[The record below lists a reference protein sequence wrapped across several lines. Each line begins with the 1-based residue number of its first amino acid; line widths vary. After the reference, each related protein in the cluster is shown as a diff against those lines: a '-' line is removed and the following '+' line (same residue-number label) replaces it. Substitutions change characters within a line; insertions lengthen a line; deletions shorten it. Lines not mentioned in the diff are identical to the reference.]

1 MIDVQMRAEH
11 VVDAL
16 EADAEGEQLLAP
28 SLLAGKVERWR
39 VPLVLA
45 GACFDEY
52 RVPRRSHHEGL
63 IRHYHHAWCGVGRHR
78 LPPRQMPPEDGSV
91 GRPKSVLRTWPR
103 APVLA
108 HRVDGDVADPD
119 LAHPLLPSVGRR
131 A

>member
-45 GACFDEY
+45 GACIDEY

-63 IRHYHHAWCGVGRHR
+63 IRHHHHAGCGVKRLRLHR
-78 LPPRQMPPEDGSV
+78 RQMTLEDGPV
-91 GRPKSVLRTWPR
+91 ERPKKVLGTSPR
-103 APVLA
+103 PLA
-108 HRVDGDVADPD
+108 LDHRVDG
-119 LAHPLLPSVGRR
+119 
-131 A
+131 